1 MADIY
6 LLGHG
11 SWDTRG
17 KASAYTIVPKDTS
30 VVFYTP
36 VGRFISSRQTSAI
49 LRGDPGHVKPEI
61 EYKAF
66 GSCPNIELSDGL
78 FAEEEKAVL
87 TSGKRFVRVAVDTP
101 ISELLQKY
109 AGNRLHWLAC
119 APRLGGKDTTE
130 GGFNEDYF
138 PDNGVGVIRMARNPD
153 TIRGR

>member
-17 KASAYTIVPKDTS
+17 KADAYTTVPNDTS
-30 VVFYTP
+30 VLFYTP

-49 LRGDPGHVKPEI
+49 LRGDPGHLKPEI
-61 EYKAF
+61 EYKGF
-66 GSCPNIELSDGL
+66 MNCPNIELSDGL
-78 FAEEEKAVL
+78 FPEEQKAIL

-138 PDNGVGVIRMARNPD
+138 PNTGMGVSRLATPAD
-153 TIRGR
+153 QIRG